1 MSRHLTTFR
10 STVLVTLLAATGA
23 IGIAQTA
30 AAPQVAPTA
39 PTAPTAA
46 AASPAP
52 SQAAGPAN
60 RAHRADHHA
69 RMAEHHQQRLE
80 QLKSRLQ
87 LTPEQEPAWRAYV
100 ARTGPGSYAAD
111 QAHGAGRADKAERP
125 RHPDLASLTTP
136 ERIEQMK
143 AWQAERDAARQQRMD
158 ATLSFYRALDPKQ
171 QQVFDQ
177 TTASGFMRAGM
188 KAGGHGGKHR
198 HGHHGDHGHQGHQH
212 PAAPKS

>member
-10 STVLVTLLAATGA
+10 STVLVALLAATGA

-39 PTAPTAA
+39 PAAPTAA

-52 SQAAGPAN
+52 SQAAGLASRAN
-60 RAHRADHHA
+60 RHA
-69 RMAEHHQQRLE
+69 RMAEHHQQRLD

-87 LTPEQEPAWRAYV
+87 LTPEQEPAWRAYL
-100 ARTGPGSYAAD
+100 ARTGPGSYAARSAD
-111 QAHGAGRADKAERP
+111 RADKAERP
-125 RHPDLASLTTP
+125 WRSDLASLSTP

-177 TTASGFMRAGM
+177 VTASGFMRAGM

-198 HGHHGDHGHQGHQH
+198 HGHHGDHGHQGQQH

>member
-30 AAPQVAPTA
+30 E
-39 PTAPTAA
+39 
-46 AASPAP
+46 PAK
-52 SQAAGPAN
+52 

-87 LTPEQEPAWRAYV
+87 LTPEQEPAWRAYL
-100 ARTGPGSYAAD
+100 ARTGPGSYAAHSAD
-111 QAHGAGRADKAERP
+111 RADKAERP
-125 RHPDLASLTTP
+125 RRSDLASLSTP

-177 TTASGFMRAGM
+177 VTASGFMRAGM

>member
-30 AAPQVAPTA
+30 AAPQVAPTTPA
-39 PTAPTAA
+39 AA

-60 RAHRADHHA
+60 RATRADRHA
-69 RMAEHHQQRLE
+69 RMAEHHQQRLD

-87 LTPEQEPAWRAYV
+87 LTPEQEPAWRAYL
-100 ARTGPGSYAAD
+100 ARTGPGSYAAHSAD
-111 QAHGAGRADKAERP
+111 RADKAERP
-125 RHPDLASLTTP
+125 RRPDLASLSTP

-177 TTASGFMRAGM
+177 VTASGFMRAGM
-188 KAGGHGGKHR
+188 KAGGHGGKHQ
-198 HGHHGDHGHQGHQH
+198 HGHHGDHGHQGHH
-212 PAAPKS
+212 DVERALVVP

>member
-1 MSRHLTTFR
+1 MSRHLTAFR

-30 AAPQVAPTA
+30 AAPQVAPTTPA
-39 PTAPTAA
+39 AA

-52 SQAAGPAN
+52 SQAAGSASRAN
-60 RAHRADHHA
+60 RHA
-69 RMAEHHQQRLE
+69 RMAEHHQQRLD

-87 LTPEQEPAWRAYV
+87 LTPEQEPAWRAYL
-100 ARTGPGSYAAD
+100 ARTGPGSYAARSAD
-111 QAHGAGRADKAERP
+111 QANKAERP
-125 RHPDLASLTTP
+125 RRSDLASLSTP

>member
-10 STVLVTLLAATGA
+10 STVLVALLAATGA

-30 AAPQVAPTA
+30 E
-39 PTAPTAA
+39 
-46 AASPAP
+46 
-52 SQAAGPAN
+52 PAN

-69 RMAEHHQQRLE
+69 RMAEHHQQRLD

-87 LTPEQEPAWRAYV
+87 LTPEQEPAWRAYL
-100 ARTGPGSYAAD
+100 ARTGPGSYAAHSAD
-111 QAHGAGRADKAERP
+111 RADKAERP
-125 RHPDLASLTTP
+125 RRPDLASLSTP

-177 TTASGFMRAGM
+177 VTASGFMRAGM

-198 HGHHGDHGHQGHQH
+198 HGHHGDHGHQGQQH

>member
-10 STVLVTLLAATGA
+10 STVLVALLAATGA

-30 AAPQVAPTA
+30 E
-39 PTAPTAA
+39 
-46 AASPAP
+46 
-52 SQAAGPAN
+52 PAN
-60 RAHRADHHA
+60 RATRADHHA
-69 RMAEHHQQRLE
+69 RMAEHHQQRLD

-87 LTPEQEPAWRAYV
+87 LTPEQEPAWRAYL
-100 ARTGPGSYAAD
+100 ARTGPGSYAARSAD
-111 QAHGAGRADKAERP
+111 RADKAERP
-125 RHPDLASLTTP
+125 RRPDLASLSTP

-143 AWQAERDAARQQRMD
+143 VWQVKRDAARQQRMD

-177 TTASGFMRAGM
+177 VTASGFMRAGM
-188 KAGGHGGKHR
+188 KAGGHHGKHR
-198 HGHHGDHGHQGHQH
+198 HGHGGHHGDQH